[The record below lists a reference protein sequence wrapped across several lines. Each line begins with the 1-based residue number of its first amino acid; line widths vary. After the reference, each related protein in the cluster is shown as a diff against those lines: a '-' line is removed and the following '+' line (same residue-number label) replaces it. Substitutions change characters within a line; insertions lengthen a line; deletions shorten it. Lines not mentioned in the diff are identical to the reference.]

1 VELNV
6 AQWEP
11 PAELMRLLEALAADV
26 VGATDAD
33 VAIGNTDDTTLTS
46 TLTSLRKIHA
56 LEVRMRLLIGDAI
69 DEPAGMKERLVLP
82 EPHVVSELRQR
93 SH

>member
-1 VELNV
+1 M

-69 DEPAGMKERLVLP
+69 DEPAAGMKERLVLP
-82 EPHVVSELRQR
+82 EPHMVSELRQR